1 MKIVQLNQSVMFTEV
16 VLRKSS
22 GSYGS
27 QNNSPMKSM
36 TYIRKLVTE
45 VLPISRKGKCRETLL
60 QVASLSLGIRSGVLP
75 A

>member
-1 MKIVQLNQSVMFTEV
+1 MKIIKLNQYVMCTED

-22 GSYGS
+22 GACVSS
-27 QNNSPMKSM
+27 KNKSIESM
-36 TYIRKLVTE
+36 TYMRNSFTE

>member
-1 MKIVQLNQSVMFTEV
+1 MKIVQLNQYFKFAKVYFAEACVSCV
-16 VLRKSS
+16 SS
-22 GSYGS
+22 K
-27 QNNSPMKSM
+27 NNLMESM
-36 TYIRKLVTE
+36 TYLRKFVAE